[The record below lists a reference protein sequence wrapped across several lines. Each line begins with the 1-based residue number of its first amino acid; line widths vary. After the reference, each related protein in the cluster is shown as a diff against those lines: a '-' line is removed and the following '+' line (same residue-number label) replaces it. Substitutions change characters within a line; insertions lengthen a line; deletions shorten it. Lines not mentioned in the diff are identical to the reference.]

1 MEIGEYA
8 IDLFADIAL
17 GRRARKLDPDLI
29 MSDKEYTLNKGQKYG
44 TKPTFCSNCWV
55 YALRMTLFG

>member
-17 GRRARKLDPDLI
+17 GRRARKLDPDL
-29 MSDKEYTLNKGQKYG
+29 MSERSIRTIKDKNME
-44 TKPTFCSNCWV
+44 
-55 YALRMTLFG
+55 

>member
-17 GRRARKLDPDLI
+17 GRRARKLDPDL
-29 MSDKEYTLNKGQKYG
+29 MSERSIRTIKDRNMEQN
-44 TKPTFCSNCWV
+44 S
-55 YALRMTLFG
+55 LFVQIVGFMRFV

>member
-17 GRRARKLDPDLI
+17 GRRARKLDPDL
-29 MSDKEYTLNKGQKYG
+29 MSERSIRTIKDKKCVTEL
-44 TKPTFCSNCWV
+44 TFYSNCWV